1 MIQDSIKSIGI
12 DGVYHRLFAGMITA
26 QDWDRIMDTSN
37 NDLNDRLQVQMD
49 KENVEVTRAKTQ
61 IWMKQILECLQ
72 KMDQDLLL
80 IFKVNDYLRTL
91 DWRLGRPVNTFF
103 FTVIVPPI
111 F

>member
-1 MIQDSIKSIGI
+1 
-12 DGVYHRLFAGMITA
+12 
-26 QDWDRIMDTSN
+26 MDTSN

-49 KENVEVTRAKTQ
+49 KQNVEVTRAKTQ

-103 FTVIVPPI
+103 FTVN
-111 F
+111 